1 MVREVSSGWVPSPSY
16 RHRIDTRHS
25 ENSKHDLSSFD
36 CKLACICPQRYGSIA
51 AIKKNHTVAVWNAET
66 SAANVR
72 YWWLAAVPS
81 AIVRTKFFERLS
93 KESNALLRV
102 ALDPSII
109 LKASQRVQKQRVIFA
124 WLAIKIGLF
133 RQHSTPR
140 CSAAHALSKAWHSP
154 SMSTIGRKL
163 PVRFPTRSCQTRAKL
178 PS

>member
-1 MVREVSSGWVPSPSY
+1 MSAFGRMQTGRFGLMP
-16 RHRIDTRHS
+16 IGS
-25 ENSKHDLSSFD
+25 ENV
-36 CKLACICPQRYGSIA
+36 
-51 AIKKNHTVAVWNAET
+51 TT
-66 SAANVR
+66 
-72 YWWLAAVPS
+72 WWLAAVPS

-154 SMSTIGRKL
+154 SISTIGRQRSFDATGFGTSRMVVSGRSRSVSRRSTCPASAAWAALADASRRRDSRQL
-163 PVRFPTRSCQTRAKL
+163 PA
-178 PS
+178 